1 MATPPTDA
9 ESALQVNRVS
19 MKLPPFWPDRP
30 ALWFAQLEIQ
40 FTLAGITSD
49 KTMFMYAVAQLDNKY
64 AIEVEDVITSPPE
77 TGRYAKLKDEILHRL
92 SASRETRLRQLV
104 EHEELGDRKPSQ
116 LLRHLRTLAGESVP
130 DEFIRSLWMSRLP
143 PSTQTIL
150 ATQDSVELSSV
161 ANLADKIHE
170 VGPRPHVASA
180 SMTPEVEA
188 LTRRMEELA
197 RQVSSLSQALGSAN
211 TSTRRPRSRSRSR
224 GNHQRNR
231 SQSAPRNP
239 TWCWYH
245 DTFGARASKCREPC
259 TYAAENAE
267 GSR

>member
-1 MATPPTDA
+1 MATPPSDA
-9 ESALQVNRVS
+9 DSALQVNRVS
-19 MKLPPFWPDRP
+19 MILPPFWPDRP
-30 ALWFAQLEIQ
+30 ALWLAQLEIQ
-40 FTLAGITSD
+40 FSLAGITSD

-64 AIEVEDVITSPPE
+64 AIEVEDVITCPPE
-77 TGRYAKLKDEILHRL
+77 TGRYAKLKGEILHRL

-116 LLRHLRTLAGESVP
+116 LQRLLRTLAEESVP
-130 DEFIRSLWMSRLP
+130 DEFIRSLWMSSLP

-150 ATQDSVELSSV
+150 ATQESVELSSV

-188 LTRRMEELA
+188 LTRRIEELA
-197 RQVSSLSQALGSAN
+197 RQVSSLPQALGSASN
-211 TSTRRPRSRSRSR
+211 FARRPRSRSRGRHSGDR
-224 GNHQRNR
+224 NQASQRH
-231 SQSAPRNP
+231 P
-239 TWCWYH
+239 TCCWYH

-259 TYAAENAE
+259 NYAAENAE